1 MGDRL
6 RILMVALALAALSTP
21 GYAQMSQTTARSD
34 ADKKKD
40 AEADKA
46 YRAMIKN
53 VPDKPRNTDPW
64 QDVRGADATAATSA
78 AGKGSPATAS
88 RYRRHSSLTRAS
100 RGAWSHGEASDALA
114 SIRA

>member
-1 MGDRL
+1 MSDRL
-6 RILMVALALAALSTP
+6 RILMVALTLAALSTP

-40 AEADKA
+40 AEADRA

-64 QDVRGADATAATSA
+64 QDVRGADATADTSA
-78 AGKGSPATAS
+78 AAGKHTANSNATGKTSAGTKHAS
-88 RYRRHSSLTRAS
+88 GTKPK
-100 RGAWSHGEASDALA
+100 
-114 SIRA
+114 